1 MSAYDL
7 LRLVW
12 KFREEKDTHVWTMLI
27 RHLHALSSCLISRP
41 VWPKFKQF
49 LLELY
54 KTLGDRLNPD
64 EILQKDDV
72 TRQLYGNIFYALAK
86 FDDKKFNEYARN
98 AYENRK
104 LVFIP
109 ADMQK
114 AVILDI
120 RY

>member
-1 MSAYDL
+1 LSAYDL

-12 KFREEKDTHVWTMLI
+12 KFREENNTHVWTMLI

-72 TRQLYGNIFYALAK
+72 FSLNFGFFLCAGGKIGSER
-86 FDDKKFNEYARN
+86 
-98 AYENRK
+98 
-104 LVFIP
+104 
-109 ADMQK
+109 
-114 AVILDI
+114 
-120 RY
+120 